1 MVMRFRSLGSGSTG
15 NATLVQTT
23 SPGACNLL
31 IDCGF
36 GLKQMEGRLEKAG
49 LLPQDLSA
57 IFITH
62 EHGDHIG
69 CVQALSAKYSIPVW
83 MSAGT
88 CAGLDFGDA
97 AGLLNLA
104 SDGQAIDLG
113 SLQITPFTVPHD
125 ARAPLQLTCT
135 DGSAKLGVLTDVGHI
150 TDHVL
155 HHLHGSHALLLECNH
170 DADMLS
176 ASSYPGFLKQRVGGD
191 HGHLSNHQA
200 AGVARAIQQGNLRRV
215 VAAHLSQQNNRP
227 DLARQALANAL
238 SCSMHEIVVA
248 TADGGCDWQ
257 DVQPLAWS

>member
-1 MVMRFRSLGSGSTG
+1 MRFKSLGSGSTG

-23 SPGACNLL
+23 GSSVCNLL

-36 GLKQMEGRLEKAG
+36 GLKQMQAKLEQAG
-49 LLPQDLSA
+49 VQPQDISG

-62 EHGDHIG
+62 EHGDHTG
-69 CVQALSAKYSIPVW
+69 CVQALSARYSIPVW

-88 CAGLDFGDA
+88 RAGIDFDDSA
-97 AGLLNLA
+97 RLLNLA
-104 SDGQAIDLG
+104 SDGQSIHVG

-135 DGSAKLGVLTDVGHI
+135 DGKAKFGVLTDLGHA

-155 HHLHGSHALLLECNH
+155 HHLRDTNAMLLECNH
-170 DADMLS
+170 DTDMLN

-191 HGHLSNHQA
+191 HGHLSNGQA
-200 AGVARAIQQGNLRRV
+200 ADIARAVHQQGNLRQV

-227 DLARQALANAL
+227 FLAGQALAQAL
-238 SCSMHEIVVA
+238 SCSARDIVVA
-248 TADGGCDWQ
+248 TAGEGCQWL
-257 DVQPLAWS
+257 DV

>member
-1 MVMRFRSLGSGSTG
+1 MRFKSLGSGSTG

-23 SPGACNLL
+23 GLFACNLL

-36 GLKQMEGRLEKAG
+36 GLRQLQSRLEKAG
-49 LLPQDLSA
+49 LQPQDIHA

-69 CVQALSAKYSIPVW
+69 CAQALSAKYSIPVW

-88 CAGLDFGDA
+88 QAGLQFDNS
-97 AGLLNLA
+97 AGLVNVA
-104 SDGQAIDLG
+104 SDGKPIDLG
-113 SLQITPFTVPHD
+113 PLQITPFTVPHD

-135 DGSAKLGVLTDVGHI
+135 DGNAKLGVLTDLGHV

-155 HHLHGSHALLLECNH
+155 QHLEGCNALLLECNH
-170 DADMLS
+170 DADLLS

-191 HGHLSNHQA
+191 HGHLSNAQA
-200 AGVARAIQQGNLRRV
+200 ADVARAIHHDNLRHV

-227 DLARQALANAL
+227 ALAQQALAHAL
-238 SCSMHEIVVA
+238 SRSDGDIVVA
-248 TADGGCDWQ
+248 TAEDGSCWLT
-257 DVQPLAWS
+257 V